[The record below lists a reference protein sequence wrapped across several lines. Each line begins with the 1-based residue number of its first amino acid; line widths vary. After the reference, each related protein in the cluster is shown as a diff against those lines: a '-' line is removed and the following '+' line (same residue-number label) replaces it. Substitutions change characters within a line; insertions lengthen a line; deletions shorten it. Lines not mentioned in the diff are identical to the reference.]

1 MMRWLDHLIVVP
13 IVLPLFAGAAMVLLS
28 EHRRR
33 TKFALSLASATG
45 LLAVSI
51 ALMRM
56 ADGHSAGWTGD
67 AWLGGA
73 GVYLA
78 ANWPAP
84 FGIALAVD
92 RLTAMMLLL
101 TSILGLCSLLFAHAR
116 WDRAGVHFHPLF
128 QFLLMGLN
136 GAFLTA
142 DLFNLFVF
150 FEVMLAASYGL
161 VLHGSGVARVRAGL
175 HYIAVNLIA
184 SSLFLIGVSTIYAIV
199 GTLNMAELAELL
211 PSIPP
216 EDRGLLEAGVAI
228 LGVAFLIKSAMWPLN
243 FWLRPAYGAAS
254 APVAAVFSVMTK
266 VGIYVILRLWLLL
279 FAEGAGAS
287 TGFGR
292 EWLLAGGMATLAAGT
307 IGMLASQDLRRLACY
322 SVIVS
327 SGTLLAAI
335 GFGSAGMVA
344 GALYYLFSASLAT
357 GALFLLNELIDRS
370 RTFGASVLA
379 TTLEAF
385 EAQGS
390 LHADHD
396 ALPPEAEETGVVIPA
411 AMAFLGLGFVSCA
424 LLITGLPPLSGF
436 VAKFAMLSAV
446 LAPAGIESTVQPDID
461 AAGWTMVTL
470 LIVSGLAG
478 AIALA
483 RIGIRA
489 FWVSPVRKP
498 PRLRLIEAAPVALLL
513 GLTIAMTIESGK
525 VMRYLDATAV
535 GLQDW
540 TGYTRS
546 VMTAAPVPG
555 PGQPK
560 GDTP

>member
-1 MMRWLDHLIVVP
+1 MMRWTDHLIILP

-33 TKFALSLASATG
+33 TKFALSLGSALG
-45 LLAVSI
+45 LLIVAI
-51 ALMRM
+51 TLLRL
-56 ADGHSAGWTGD
+56 ADGRDAAWAGAAWT
-67 AWLGGA
+67 GGA

-101 TSILGLCSLLFAHAR
+101 SSILGVASLLFSYAR

-136 GAFLTA
+136 GAFLTT

-175 HYIAVNLIA
+175 HYIAVNLVA
-184 SSLFLIGVSTIYAIV
+184 SSLFLIGVSVIYAVV

-211 PSIPP
+211 PAAPP
-216 EDRGLLEAGVAI
+216 EDRALIEAGAAI
-228 LGVAFLIKSAMWPLN
+228 LGVAFLIKCAMWPLN
-243 FWLRPAYGAAS
+243 FWLRPAYGSAA
-254 APVAAVFSVMTK
+254 APVAAVFSIMTK
-266 VGIYVILRLWLLL
+266 VGVYVILRLWLLL
-279 FAEGAGAS
+279 FAEGAGES

-292 EWLLAGGMATLAAGT
+292 DWLLVGGMATLAVGT
-307 IGMLASQDLRRLACY
+307 IGMLASQDLRRLASY
-322 SVIVS
+322 SVVVS

-335 GFGSAGMVA
+335 GFGNAGMVA

-357 GALFLLNELIDRS
+357 AALFLLNELIERS
-370 RTFGASVLA
+370 RSFGASVLA

-385 EAQGS
+385 EAQGA
-390 LHADHD
+390 LNADPD
-396 ALPPEAEETGVVIPA
+396 LMAPEYEETGVVIPA
-411 AMAFLGLGFVSCA
+411 AMAFLGLGFVCCA

-436 VAKFAMLSAV
+436 IAKFAMLSAV
-446 LAPAGIESTVQPDID
+446 LSPAGVEAAAQPPMD

-483 RIGIRA
+483 RIGIRT
-489 FWVSPVRKP
+489 FWVPPTRTP
-498 PRLRLIEAAPVALLL
+498 PRLRLIEAAPVALLI
-513 GLTIAMTIESGK
+513 GITIAMTTQAGD
-525 VMRYLDATAV
+525 VMRYLDATAL
-535 GLQDW
+535 GLQEW

-555 PGQPK
+555 PLK
-560 GDTP
+560 GETP

>member
-13 IVLPLFAGAAMVLLS
+13 IVLPLLAGATMVLLS

-33 TKFALSLASATG
+33 TKFALSLGSALG

-51 ALMRM
+51 ALLRL
-56 ADGHSAGWTGD
+56 ADGRGADMAGATWI
-67 AWLGGA
+67 GGT

-78 ANWPAP
+78 SNWPAP

-101 TSILGLCSLLFAHAR
+101 TSILGLASLLFAHAR

-175 HYIAVNLIA
+175 HYIAVNLVA
-184 SSLFLIGVSTIYAIV
+184 SSLFLVGVSMIYAIV

-211 PSIPP
+211 PGIPP
-216 EDRGLLEAGVAI
+216 EDRALLEAGMAI

-266 VGIYVILRLWLLL
+266 VGVYVILRLWLLL
-279 FAEGAGAS
+279 FAEGAGDS

-292 EWLLAGGMATLAAGT
+292 EWLLAGGMATLAVGT
-307 IGMLASQDLRRLACY
+307 IGMLASQDLRRLASY

-357 GALFLLNELIDRS
+357 AALFLLNELIERGRS
-370 RTFGASVLA
+370 FGASVLA

-385 EAQGS
+385 EAQGR

-411 AMAFLGLGFVSCA
+411 AMAFLGLSFVCCA

-446 LAPAGIESTVQPDID
+446 LAPAGIESTAQPSVDG
-461 AAGWTMVTL
+461 AGWTMVTL

-483 RIGIRA
+483 RIGIRT
-489 FWVSPVRKP
+489 FWVPPVRQP
-498 PRLRLIEAAPVALLL
+498 PRLRLIEALPVGLLL
-513 GLTIAMTIESGK
+513 VLTITMTIESGK
-525 VMRYLDATAV
+525 VMRYLDATAA
-535 GLQDW
+535 GLQEW

-555 PGQPK
+555 PGLLK